1 MDNFFTWDYLATYG
15 GMIAFVTGVTQ
26 LAKFYLPKI
35 EPKWIAL
42 AAAFIGQLAVQ
53 IIFTKDM
60 SAQGIGMALINVIAV
75 LLGSIGLFETVVK
88 PIQRAAQN
96 SKDA

>member
-1 MDNFFTWDYLATYG
+1 
-15 GMIAFVTGVTQ
+15 MIAFVTGVTQ

-42 AAAFIGQLAVQ
+42 VSAFIGQALVQ
-53 IIFTKDM
+53 MVFLKDF
-60 SAQGIGMALINVIAV
+60 SAEGIGMAFVNVVAV
-75 LLGSIGLFETVVK
+75 LLGAVGLFETVVK
-88 PIQRAAQN
+88 PIQRAVQN